1 MKILVIGGGGRE
13 HAICWALA
21 KSKRV
26 TRVYC
31 APGNA
36 GTAEVAQNVDI
47 KTSDTAEL
55 IAFAKNVG
63 IDLSICPMDDPLV
76 AGIVDDFMA
85 AGLLIFGPTKAAAEI
100 EGSKVYSKDFM
111 RRYNI
116 PTAEYGAFDKFSDAL
131 AYCATA
137 KFPLVVKVDGLAAG
151 KGVII
156 CQNMEAAERALHD
169 IFENKRFGAAGQQVI
184 VEEYLDGVE
193 CSVLAFCDGQTL
205 MPMPGAKDHK
215 AAYDL
220 DMGPNTGG
228 MGVVTPNPYYN
239 EETAAECMEK
249 IFLPTMEGL
258 RKDGREFV
266 GVLFFGLMLTANG
279 PKALEYN
286 CRPGDP
292 ETQALLPLL
301 ETDLVDIIMACLDRN
316 LDNMEIIWKNNAICC
331 VMTASGGY
339 PNDYA
344 VGHPITGLDKI
355 GKDALIFHSGTK
367 RDGDKI
373 VTAGGRVLCV
383 LAQAENL
390 EAARVSAY
398 ESLKKVGFQDMHY
411 RKDIGDL
418 GASVSN

>member
-26 TRVYC
+26 TKIYC

-36 GTAEVAQNVDI
+36 GTAQIAQNVEI
-47 KTSDTAEL
+47 LTTNVEEL

-63 IDLSICPMDDPLV
+63 IDLSVCPMDDPLV
-76 AGIVDDFMA
+76 AGIVDDFTD

-100 EGSKVYSKDFM
+100 EGSKVYAKDFM
-111 RRYNI
+111 HRYDI
-116 PTAEYGAFDKFSDAL
+116 PTAEYGAFGNFNDAM
-131 AYCATA
+131 AHCAVS

-156 CQNMEAAERALHD
+156 CQNMEATERTLID
-169 IFENKRFGAAGQQVI
+169 IFKRKRFGAAGDKVI

-193 CSVLAFCDGQTL
+193 CSVLAFCDGQTIV
-205 MPMPGAKDHK
+205 PMPGAKDHK
-215 AAYDL
+215 AAYDN

-228 MGVVTPNPYYN
+228 MGVIAPNPYYN
-239 EETAAECMEK
+239 EEIAKECMER

-258 RKDGREFV
+258 RKDGRDFV
-266 GVLFFGLMLTANG
+266 GVLFFGLMLTVDG
-279 PKALEYN
+279 PKLLEYN

-292 ETQALLPLL
+292 ETQALMPML
-301 ETDLVDIIMACLDRN
+301 ETDLVDIIMACVDRN

-331 VMTASGGY
+331 VMTSSGGY
-339 PNDYA
+339 PGDYTT
-344 VGHPITGLDKI
+344 GYPIDGLDKI
-355 GKDALIFHSGTK
+355 GKDVLIFHSGTK
-367 RDGDKI
+367 KDGDKI

-383 LAQAENL
+383 LAQSQNL
-390 EAARVSAY
+390 ESAREAAY
-398 ESLKKVGFQDMHY
+398 DSLKNVKFQDMHF

-418 GASVSN
+418 G

>member
-26 TRVYC
+26 TKIYC

-36 GTAEVAQNVDI
+36 GTAQVAQNVDI
-47 KTSDTAEL
+47 EVTDRAEQ
-55 IAFAKNVG
+55 IAFAKNVD
-63 IDLSICPMDDPLV
+63 IDLTICPMDDPLV
-76 AGIVDDFMA
+76 AGIADDFIA

-116 PTAEYGAFDKFSDAL
+116 PTAEYDTFDNFHDAL
-131 AYCATA
+131 AHCAIA

-156 CQNMEAAERALHD
+156 CQNTETAERALRD
-169 IFENKRFGAAGQQVI
+169 IFESKKFGTAGEKVI
-184 VEEYLDGVE
+184 VEEYLDGIE
-193 CSVLAFCDGQTL
+193 CSVLAFCDGETL
-205 MPMPGAKDHK
+205 VPMPGAKDHK
-215 AAYDL
+215 AAYDH

-228 MGVVTPNPYYN
+228 MGVVAPNPYYN
-239 EETAAECMEK
+239 VEIAKECMDK
-249 IFLPTMEGL
+249 IFLPTMKGL

-266 GVLFFGLMLTANG
+266 GVLFFGLMLTADG
-279 PKALEYN
+279 PKVLEYN

-292 ETQALLPLL
+292 ETQALMPLL
-301 ETDLVDIIMACLDRN
+301 ETDLVDIILACLDRN
-316 LDNMEIIWKNNAICC
+316 LDNMEINWKNNAICC

-339 PNDYA
+339 PGEY
-344 VGHPITGLDKI
+344 VTGHPIWGLDNI

-367 RDGDKI
+367 KEGNKI
-373 VTAGGRVLCV
+373 VTAGGRVRCV
-383 LAQAENL
+383 LASADTL
-390 EAARVSAY
+390 EAARTAAY
-398 ESLKKVGFQDMHY
+398 DSLKNIRFQDMHF
-411 RKDIGDL
+411 RNDIGDL
-418 GASVSN
+418 GAAISD